1 MTMQTIRLDINSDIF
16 DRVMSFL
23 EILPKNM
30 IRIYSNEHTKIK
42 PTTPNTRNKH
52 RVDEFRI
59 LSKHISVIDKNIDI
73 LSLDKDI
80 NSDIF

>member
-1 MTMQTIRLDINSDIF
+1 MQSIRLDINNDIF

-30 IRIYSNEHTKIK
+30 IRIYSDEKMKVNQKEL
-42 PTTPNTRNKH
+42 
-52 RVDEFRI
+52 DEFRA
-59 LSKHISVIDKNIDI
+59 LSQHISVVDKKIDI
-73 LSLDKDI
+73 LALDKDI

>member
-30 IRIYSNEHTKIK
+30 IRIYSNEHTRIK
-42 PTTPNTRNKH
+42 LTTLNTRNKQ
-52 RVDEFRI
+52 RVDEFRM

>member
-1 MTMQTIRLDINSDIF
+1 MTMQTIQIDINSDIF

-30 IRIYSNEHTKIK
+30 IRIYSNENIK
-42 PTTPNTRNKH
+42 TH
-52 RVDEFRI
+52 QHEVDEFRT
-59 LSKHISVIDKNIDI
+59 LSRHISVIDNNIDI

>member
-1 MTMQTIRLDINSDIF
+1 MNMQSIRLDINNDIF

-30 IRIYSNEHTKIK
+30 IRIYSDEKMKVNQKEL
-42 PTTPNTRNKH
+42 
-52 RVDEFRI
+52 DEFRA
-59 LSKHISVIDKNIDI
+59 LSKHISVVDKKIDI
-73 LSLDKDI
+73 LALDKDI

>member
-1 MTMQTIRLDINSDIF
+1 MNMQSIRLDINNDIF

-30 IRIYSNEHTKIK
+30 IRIYSDEKMKVNQKEL
-42 PTTPNTRNKH
+42 
-52 RVDEFRI
+52 DEFRA
-59 LSKHISVIDKNIDI
+59 LSQHISVVDKKIDI
-73 LSLDKDI
+73 LALDKDI

>member
-30 IRIYSNEHTKIK
+30 IRIYSNEHT
-42 PTTPNTRNKH
+42 RNKQ